1 MHVLSPSR
9 RSTLR
14 SGGEVYLTLKHIWRR
29 HLNRHGPLHSQ
40 LVQEVIHARSPSGA
54 GGVMGYDG
62 VDGLQA
68 EWDVA

>member
-1 MHVLSPSR
+1 M
-9 RSTLR
+9 
-14 SGGEVYLTLKHIWRR
+14 YLTLKHIWRR